1 MQITMP
7 QKRKKQTDVERLA
20 KSVSKNKTRARVGR
34 ARKNPVRTKSGRHT
48 GRTLADERNISPF
61 FRLVGA
67 LRAKNIRFQLIG
79 MSAAVLQGVPVVTHD
94 VDLWI
99 DLPVRRYMAAVNTA
113 LSQGGAMIRN
123 TVVELSDGMLV
134 NFIYEVTGLGSFAT
148 ELRKARVF
156 KFHGC
161 DIPVMPLESIRQSK
175 LAVMRDKD
183 PAHIHYIEETLRL
196 LNTKSERKTSA
207 TAKVRKSDAKRKS

>member
-1 MQITMP
+1 MP
-7 QKRKKQTDVERLA
+7 PKRTKKTNAERLA

-34 ARKNPVRTKSGRHT
+34 ARKNPIRTKPGRHP
-48 GRTLADERNISPF
+48 GRTLADERNLSPF

-67 LRAKNIRFQLIG
+67 LRAENIRFQLIG

-99 DLPVRRYMAAVNTA
+99 DLPARRYMAPVNVA
-113 LSQGGAMIRN
+113 LSEGGTMIRN
-123 TVVELSDGMLV
+123 TVVELRDGMLV
-134 NFIYEVTGLGSFAT
+134 NFIYEVTGVGSFAT

-175 LAVMRDKD
+175 MAVMRDKD
-183 PAHIHYIEETLRL
+183 PAHIYYIEETLRL
-196 LNTKSERKTSA
+196 LNTKSERKKRA
-207 TAKVRKSDAKRKS
+207 TAIVRKSDAKRKS